1 MKKTFFYTTL
11 LLISLFT
18 VSCSN
23 EENQVTLSKNTIEN
37 TNGAL
42 NFDSQQ
48 TLDSTLNLLNKMS
61 SKEKAQF
68 LAAYNIKTQ
77 SVIMDNADSELDSLI
92 AASKNKVEFG
102 KVYNKYKEKYN
113 SIFTFNTADTT
124 FLSPCSKLVDSRYAP
139 IANSKGEYM
148 IAGKVFSAN
157 ALTQT
162 YNGLQ
167 KAQSTTT
174 NVNYAFSEQS
184 NRRVYMH
191 VYVVG
196 YRTGDGGAGS
206 RLLGAVVIYADLE
219 ATKKGIF
226 GWVRYSTVYNISYAV
241 NKETM
246 RGNELGPVSKPYPKN
261 ATMTIE
267 AEGKQITVKLGSTS
281 VLESAWPLNPIYSP
295 IRGTA
300 SIYSRGIEASLA
312 GKTSLAWD

>member
-11 LLISLFT
+11 ALISLFT

-23 EENQVTLSKNTIEN
+23 EENQVTLSKNSIEN
-37 TNGAL
+37 INGAL

-48 TLDSTLNLLNKMS
+48 TLDSTLNLLSKMN

-92 AASKNKVEFG
+92 AVSKNKVEFS
-102 KVYNKYKEKYN
+102 KAYNKYKEKYN
-113 SIFTFNTADTT
+113 STFVFNTSDTT
-124 FLSPCSKLVDSRYAP
+124 FLSPCSKLVDPRYAS

-148 IAGKVFSAN
+148 IAGKIYSAN

-167 KAQSTTT
+167 KAQSTST
-174 NVNYAFSEQS
+174 NINYAWSEQS
-184 NRRVYMH
+184 DRRVYMH
-191 VYVVG
+191 VRATG
-196 YRTGDGGAGS
+196 YRTGDGLRFS
-206 RLLGAVVIYADLE
+206 DAVELYADLE

-226 GWVRYSTVYNISYAV
+226 GWVRYSTIFYMSYTV

-246 RGNELGPVSKPYPKN
+246 RGDELAPVYSPYPKN
-261 ATMTIE
+261 TTITME
-267 AEGKQITVKLGSTS
+267 AEGKQMTVKLGRTS
-281 VLESAWPLNPIYSP
+281 VLEFERAGAPFVYSP

-312 GKTSLAWD
+312 GKTSLSWD